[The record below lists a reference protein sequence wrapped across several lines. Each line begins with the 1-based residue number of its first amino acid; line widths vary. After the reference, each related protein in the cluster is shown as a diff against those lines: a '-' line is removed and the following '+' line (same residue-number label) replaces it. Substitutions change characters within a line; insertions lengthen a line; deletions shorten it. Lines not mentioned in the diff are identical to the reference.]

1 MGQKSNMT
9 SRIKSLAIIL
19 AIVVAAAVLAYSA
32 LSGIQI
38 VDRVIPIK
46 EAIKLGLDLR
56 GGISILLEASLKQV
70 R

>member
-1 MGQKSNMT
+1 MT

-38 VDRVIPIK
+38 VGYRVIPIK

-56 GGISILLEASLKQV
+56 GGISILLEAKPKAGEI
-70 R
+70 